1 MDSYKGSEPPPSPPQ
16 KTKTVIRVLQIKQE
30 SNAVEDYQSR

>member
-1 MDSYKGSEPPPSPPQ
+1 MDSYKGSEPPLPQ
-16 KTKTVIRVLQIKQE
+16 KNPKTVICVLQIKQE

>member
-1 MDSYKGSEPPPSPPQ
+1 MDSYKGSEPPPSQ

-30 SNAVEDYQSR
+30 SNAVEDYQSH

>member
-1 MDSYKGSEPPPSPPQ
+1 MDSYKGSEPPPPSQ

>member
-1 MDSYKGSEPPPSPPQ
+1 MDSYKGSEPPSQ

-30 SNAVEDYQSR
+30 SNTVEDYQSR